1 MTDSGTGIDSD
12 ILPRLFFKVCLKILS
27 RCWIGVFISKNI
39 IESHDGNIWA
49 KNNTED
55 EGDKGA
61 TFAFTIPLIEHKVA
75 DDDLGMQINQQQT

>member
-1 MTDSGTGIDSD
+1 VIFCQGHFSKFASKSYQGAGLGWSY
-12 ILPRLFFKVCLKILS
+12 L
-27 RCWIGVFISKNI
+27 KNI
-39 IESHDGNIWA
+39 IESHGGNKWA

-55 EGDKGA
+55 EGGKGA